1 MALFELVG
9 GAAAGE
15 ASTGGA
21 KSIGADF
28 QLYTSSP
35 SVIPAL
41 RPSSGQVPTG
51 IQAFS

>member
-1 MALFELVG
+1 MALFELVD

-15 ASTGGA
+15 TSTGGA
-21 KSIGADF
+21 KPIGVDF

-41 RPSSGQVPTG
+41 RFSSGQVPTG
-51 IQAFS
+51 IQALS